1 MSGHSLKGW
10 IYLRNTFRD
19 YANKYHIDLKD
30 DAVKPTFLDFEN
42 YEGFSENKYRKI
54 IDKIF

>member
-1 MSGHSLKGW
+1 LKGW